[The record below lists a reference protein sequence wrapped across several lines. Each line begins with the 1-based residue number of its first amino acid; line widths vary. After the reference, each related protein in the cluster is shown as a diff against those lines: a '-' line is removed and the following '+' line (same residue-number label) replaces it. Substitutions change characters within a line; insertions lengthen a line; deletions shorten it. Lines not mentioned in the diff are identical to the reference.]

1 MSAKSF
7 QNEKLAGSKMAL
19 ELDTTIS
26 SVNGNNNDN
35 NGNITGMVF
44 KTISNH
50 SPSSND
56 SEFHSDQLQQHQQSK
71 AQRTMSRSRGNIKHK
86 PTYVSVFASDP
97 DCSSP
102 LFDEFDRRFAAN
114 RPNFLN
120 ATLHLPTGDEETCSV
135 PSISAPLI
143 TPSRQPISPS
153 FMNMSVS
160 SNPAIHPETSQQSY
174 LNEHHTLATFPACTF
189 QQEQQH
195 QPACSTTLAETPA
208 REESNNVT
216 APFNI
221 LSSSGILNSN
231 RSVQETSVQKSYKYA
246 CLKSKMQKNKTY
258 MNEQEGEKSKAS
270 IKESPNDLC
279 SKFQENLHTEAQIS
293 NCHCYPRIV
302 NKSENFLTKSTNL
315 PTAKL
320 LCDNSS
326 EAKETVETL
335 DTDKQHKIGKQHDDG
350 VTMKHLSAYK
360 IYHMSSDSVTESLPH
375 NISVESRNASP
386 EQSLMRAQEIT
397 VPELFLFKIVS
408 GNDQESCDTNLEGP
422 PLQILF
428 RDVEFEMVSQQKPE
442 NQLVKIEKCIAYNEN
457 LESFKNSAV
466 KYGNSSESETHSDV
480 KKSHFVSFV
489 PATKLSRIISQ
500 KSDSLTNGNGSEKF
514 AAAEF
519 EKFGSIV
526 STKSIPFTRE
536 NSTVSKKREH
546 SREIDRTSSI
556 KELQTAKSSNEKFE
570 KPAVPL
576 APRRT
581 RDDKPVPFDKLIE
594 KFTKADNGAVPT
606 PKTFQGIVGVI
617 DPRKSTA
624 IRSSSSGAPKGTTL
638 NLQISK
644 KIPYRGSRVMSDK
657 FTGRNATYV
666 GTSRNR
672 FSTTEN
678 ATVSRAENLFTK
690 VRASFE
696 KNAESFPMILAS
708 HTNGE
713 KKFVSIVE
721 ENIKTGKS
729 LNIIRQSEKVE
740 KKSSIITE
748 RKESPEMYTSV
759 MEQKPNAKMHSCLS
773 ETESSFEIMKGL
785 TLSCFDNVADDD
797 IVGRSVKVDKAEQS
811 AFQAMEE
818 VTSCSGLHEQGKP
831 SEAELMECKSLLDE
845 KFANYDIFKVTLKRS
860 ANNPEGSIGVILSS
874 AASGDQYISVQRVI
888 SGSIADRSDLVEKG
902 DRVFFVQG
910 HSTKQMSATEART
923 LIKQRTEHVVFILGR
938 LKTKSN
944 DMPAEPTKFVST
956 ATTDPDLFNYSTY
969 SEEVIL
975 TKGNLGVGLAL
986 DGGRGSVFGDR
997 PIIIKRI
1004 FEGGSAARSGR
1015 IKIGDQVITIDGI
1028 DIRGMSYLEATK
1040 TLRSRPE
1047 GPLKL
1052 VILRRL

>member
-1 MSAKSF
+1 
-7 QNEKLAGSKMAL
+7 MAL

-26 SVNGNNNDN
+26 SVNGSNNDS
-35 NGNITGMVF
+35 NGNIIGMVF

-56 SEFHSDQLQQHQQSK
+56 SGFHSDQLQQHQQSK
-71 AQRTMSRSRGNIKHK
+71 AQRTISRSRGNIKHK

-135 PSISAPLI
+135 PSIVAPLI

-160 SNPAIHPETSQQSY
+160 SNPAIHPETSEQSY
-174 LNEHHTLATFPACTF
+174 LNEHQTLATFPACTF

-195 QPACSTTLAETPA
+195 QPVYSTTLSETPA
-208 REESNNVT
+208 HEESNNAI
-216 APFNI
+216 APFDI
-221 LSSSGILNSN
+221 LSSNGISHSN
-231 RSVQETSVQKSYKYA
+231 RSVQETSVQKSYKYV
-246 CLKSKMQKNKTY
+246 CLKTEVQKNKTY
-258 MNEQEGEKSKAS
+258 MNEQEDEKSEAS
-270 IKESPNDLC
+270 IRESPNDLC
-279 SKFQENLHTEAQIS
+279 SKFQENLHIEAQIS
-293 NCHCYPRIV
+293 NCHCYPWIV
-302 NKSENFLTKSTNL
+302 NKQEDSLTKSTNL

-320 LCDNSS
+320 PYDNSS
-326 EAKETVETL
+326 EPKEIVETL
-335 DTDKQHKIGKQHDDG
+335 DTNEQRKIGKQHDDG

-360 IYHMSSDSVTESLPH
+360 IYHLSSDSVTEPLSHSISL
-375 NISVESRNASP
+375 ESRNASP
-386 EQSLMRAQEIT
+386 EQSLMRVQEIT
-397 VPELFLFKIVS
+397 VPELFPFKIVS
-408 GNDQESCDTNLEGP
+408 GHDQESCDTNLEGP

-428 RDVEFEMVSQQKPE
+428 RDVEFEVISQQKPE
-442 NQLVKIEKCIAYNEN
+442 NQLVKIEKCITYNEN
-457 LESFKNSAV
+457 LESFKNSTV
-466 KYGNSSESETHSDV
+466 KYGNSSKSETQSDIR
-480 KKSHFVSFV
+480 KSHFVSLV
-489 PATKLSRIISQ
+489 PATKLNRIISQ
-500 KSDSLTNGNGSEKF
+500 KPDSLRNGNGSEKF
-514 AAAEF
+514 AAAVF
-519 EKFGSIV
+519 EKPGSIV

-546 SREIDRTSSI
+546 SREIDKASTI
-556 KELQTAKSSNEKFE
+556 KELQTTRSSNEKFE
-570 KPAVPL
+570 RPAVSI

-581 RDDKPVPFDKLIE
+581 RDDKPVPFEKLIE

-606 PKTFQGIVGVI
+606 PKTFQGIAGVI
-617 DPRKSTA
+617 DSKKSTA
-624 IRSSSSGAPKGTTL
+624 MRSSSSSAPKVTTL

-644 KIPYRGSRVMSDK
+644 KIPYRGSRMMSDR
-657 FTGRNATYV
+657 FSGRNSTYV
-666 GTSRNR
+666 EISRNR
-672 FSTTEN
+672 FSTTGN

-696 KNAESFPMILAS
+696 KNAESFPILVS
-708 HTNGE
+708 HNNSE
-713 KKFVSIVE
+713 KKFVSTVE
-721 ENIKTGKS
+721 ENMKIEKS
-729 LNIIRQSEKVE
+729 SNIIRQSEKVE

-748 RKESPEMYTSV
+748 RKESPEMCTSV
-759 MEQKPNAKMHSCLS
+759 IEQKPNAKMYSCLS
-773 ETESSFEIMKGL
+773 ETESSFGIMKGF
-785 TLSCFDNVADDD
+785 TFSRFDNLANDD
-797 IVGRSVKVDKAEQS
+797 IVGRPLEVDKAEQS
-811 AFQAMEE
+811 AFQTMEE
-818 VTSCSGLHEQGKP
+818 VTSCSGLHKQGKP

-845 KFANYDIFKVTLKRS
+845 KFANYDIFKVILKRS

-888 SGSIADRSDLVEKG
+888 SGSIADRSDLIEKG
-902 DRVFFVQG
+902 DRIFFVQG

-923 LIKQRTEHVVFILGR
+923 LIKQRTEHVVFVLGR
-938 LKTKSN
+938 LKTKSS
-944 DMPAEPTKFVST
+944 DMPTKPTKFVST
-956 ATTDPDLFNYSTY
+956 GEIILDALNIFTTTDPDLFNYSTY

-997 PIIIKRI
+997 PIVIKRI